1 MLIVNGTVHCL
12 IMNIGCLFG
21 LRRLLALVELYHR
34 FPTEKKKKRQK
45 KIYLWSYGILQYF
58 VLSFDMIMNCWFQM
72 KKNKIK

>member
-45 KIYLWSYGILQYF
+45 KSTYGPMVSSNILCYH
-58 VLSFDMIMNCWFQM
+58 LI
-72 KKNKIK
+72 

>member
-34 FPTEKKKKRQK
+34 FPTEKKKKR
-45 KIYLWSYGILQYF
+45 
-58 VLSFDMIMNCWFQM
+58 
-72 KKNKIK
+72 KKNLLMVLTPMVSSNICVII

>member
-34 FPTEKKKKRQK
+34 FPTEKRKK
-45 KIYLWSYGILQYF
+45 
-58 VLSFDMIMNCWFQM
+58 D
-72 KKNKIK
+72 KKNLLMVLWYLPIFCVII

>member
-34 FPTEKKKKRQK
+34 FPTEKKKKK
-45 KIYLWSYGILQYF
+45 STYGPMVSSNIC
-58 VLSFDMIMNCWFQM
+58 VI
-72 KKNKIK
+72 I

>member
-21 LRRLLALVELYHR
+21 LRRLLALVELYQR
-34 FPTEKKKKRQK
+34 FPMEKKKKNLLMVLW
-45 KIYLWSYGILQYF
+45 YLPIF

-72 KKNKIK
+72 KKIK